1 MNFSTIA
8 AVSTPPGKGG
18 VALIRVSGSQAIEI
32 CEKLFRAKSGKGLS
46 ECPARYQIYGEFLCA
61 DQSEVL
67 DDGLIAYFPAPHSF
81 TGENVVEIAC
91 HGGEIVTGLILSA
104 LLSCGAVMAKPGEFS
119 RRAFLNGKLSLT
131 AAEGIAD
138 LLDAKTEEAALLSSK
153 ASRGK
158 LSEEI
163 KKLSDRVLQVSSSLW
178 AYLDYPEEDLQSL
191 SDEETVQILK
201 EVKISCDRLVDSFRT
216 GRAVNSGI
224 PAVIIGKPNV
234 GKSTFFNAL
243 LGENRAIV
251 TEIPGTTRDVI
262 EYPVKMGRV
271 LLNLSDTAGVREN
284 TADRVESIGIEKA
297 IEALDQAELIFAL
310 FDLSRPFESD
320 DEKILSFVK
329 EKSGAVLIPVFT
341 KSDLPRAL
349 DSEMLDYFAD
359 PVLISNQNESNFEEL
374 IARVE
379 KAFISDEAA
388 LRDGRILSNARQKGA
403 VARAGELLEL
413 AITQILSSE
422 KDIASLTLEE
432 ALSVLLEVDGKSA
445 GEIILNEVFSRF
457 CIGK

>member
-32 CEKLFRAKSGKGLS
+32 CEKLFRAKSGKVLS